1 MPRFLALFILASA
14 AAVSVLTFGWFAG
27 AALAQEPGAGCRE
40 LVTQPPTTGRR
51 VLHTPY
57 PCSRFDAPAAGT
69 VLTGT
74 VVSVRGTSS
83 ANCEPTRQGVPTRV
97 EKVEVA
103 IGAPTSWQELSFQPY
118 ESGCFARW
126 QGSLILP
133 AADNLTVTLFARTTS
148 FHGLPEVFTL
158 YPEDP
163 PTQLALRVDNIPPRV
178 ELQLPAVVV
187 GTQFA
192 GALGCQ
198 RWRRHPPGGGGV
210 RRRERLDQ
218 LVPRERAQRWLRA
231 DGAGGGHPGPT
242 VSVPRPG
249 ERWQRPDQPLDC
261 APGNGDPGW
270 EPPGVCSRGGN
281 PGDALSAADRGQVD
295 SAGVRWRG
303 GSGGQSLRPDR
314 RAVGDIPPLGSRPTP
329 SAYLSGTGLPTTKSA
344 LASGSSRR

>member
-163 PTQLALRVDNIPPRV
+163 PAQLALRVDNIPPRV

-192 GALGCQ
+192 V
-198 RWRRHPPGGGGV
+198 RWV
-210 RRRERLDQ
+210 
-218 LVPRERAQRWLRA
+218 AS
-231 DGAGGGHPGPT
+231 DGAGIRQVEVEYDAGSGWTGWYRGSERSAGFGPT
-242 VSVPRPG
+242 APEVVTPG
-249 ERWQRPDQPLDC
+249 RRFQFRARASD
-261 APGNGDPGW
+261 GNGLTSPWTAPQETVILAGS
-270 EPPGVCSRGGN
+270 PQVFVPV
-281 PGDALSAADRGQVD
+281 AA
-295 SAGVRWRG
+295 A
-303 GSGGQSLRPDR
+303 
-314 RAVGDIPPLGSRPTP
+314 RATP
-329 SAYLSGTGLPTTKSA
+329 
-344 LASGSSRR
+344 